1 MKFKPSYSLL
11 RENVRKFIMYTF
23 IKVDRGTDRGTD
35 REKNERMEDREG
47 GRGRRKKM
55 RLRISNSHIG
65 REREKDWRTG
75 LDG

>member
-1 MKFKPSYSLL
+1 
-11 RENVRKFIMYTF
+11 MYTF
-23 IKVDRGTDRGTD
+23 IKVDRGMNK
-35 REKNERMEDREG
+35 EKKEGMEDREG
-47 GRGRRKKM
+47 GRGREM